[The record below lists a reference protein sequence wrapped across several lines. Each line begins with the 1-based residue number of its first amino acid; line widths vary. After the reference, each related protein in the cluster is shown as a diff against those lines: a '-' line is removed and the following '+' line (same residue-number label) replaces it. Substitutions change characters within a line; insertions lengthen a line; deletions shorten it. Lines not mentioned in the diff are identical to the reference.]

1 MKKLQHNAVTL
12 SWILSIAVG
21 LSVATIF
28 VGDWLLKNELTS
40 RVTELRNL
48 EQEASQNYDN
58 QERAKAL
65 KIFIDMDKES
75 IDKASSIV
83 ADTKTYQ
90 YQNQVVN
97 DVTAFANSAGVTI
110 LGFDFP
116 LKTGSTKKASG
127 VKSIKADITLARPVE
142 YNRFI
147 TFIKRIEQ
155 NLTRMQ
161 ITSVN
166 ITPDRELAGHIA
178 NPTVSLEVYVK

>member
-1 MKKLQHNAVTL
+1 MKKPQYNAVTL
-12 SWILSIAVG
+12 SWTLAIAVG
-21 LSVATIF
+21 LSVAGIF
-28 VGDWLLKNELTS
+28 AGDWLLKNELNN
-40 RVTELRNL
+40 RVTQLRNL
-48 EQEASQNYDN
+48 EVEANQNYEN

-65 KIFIDMDKES
+65 KILVNINKES

-97 DVTAFANSAGVTI
+97 DVTAFANAAGVTI

-116 LKTGSTKKASG
+116 LKAGSTKKSSG

-142 YNRFI
+142 YKNFL

-166 ITPDRELAGHIA
+166 ITPDRELTGYIA